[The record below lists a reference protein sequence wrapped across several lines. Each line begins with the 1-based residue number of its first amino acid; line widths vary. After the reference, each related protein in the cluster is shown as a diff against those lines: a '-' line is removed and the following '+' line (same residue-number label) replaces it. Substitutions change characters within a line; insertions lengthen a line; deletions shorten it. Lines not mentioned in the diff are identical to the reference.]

1 MRRHLSLLHNGHI
14 FGDYCIWANVNMWK
28 SYQSLLIPQVPCRLA
43 PGLSGNVRSYTIS
56 INKETVEQEYICT
69 TDSNQCSYTWSVAS
83 HEIANFTVSVAA
95 NNVIGQSDAVY
106 CTTTSIG
113 EHEYRPFQVTF
124 FYTNHCS
131 ATFPYS
137 AHVT

>member
-1 MRRHLSLLHNGHI
+1 MHNGRI

-28 SYQSLLIPQVPCRLA
+28 SYQSLHIPQVPCRLA

-83 HEIANFTVSVAA
+83 HEIANYTVSVAA
-95 NNVIGQSDAVY
+95 NNVIGQSDAAY

-124 FYTNHCS
+124 FLIQITVQLHS
-131 ATFPYS
+131 LTV
-137 AHVT
+137 HM